1 MNVSQITCL
10 ATLAGTLIGPMAVVI
25 ALLGLSATT
34 TASGAS
40 AVIGNKI
47 ATVYEWTDREIISD
61 APSIV
66 RLDDGKLICTCPL
79 WSRDDTVKRLYG
91 ENSCVVLMS
100 DDNGLIWQEVTRVP
114 FMAGKLLLR
123 DNTLHFMGSSPGR
136 KAFQIISSTNGG
148 RDWSAPTVL
157 RKGGAYAA
165 STGWVIHQDKL
176 YWAIDDFG
184 RPSRNRQIIALS
196 ASLKSNL
203 MQSSTWRFSGPIKH
217 PGIPQSFGQG
227 RHDGGVWLE
236 PNVIRHHGKLNVIVR
251 VRVSGK
257 DSDAK
262 VPNVAAICT
271 LNDHEDRLDLQFSH
285 YYPVPGAQNQFHI
298 VHDPKSD
305 LFWMTSNAVTGEA
318 TDSWR
323 GWGKERRFLM
333 LHYARDGL
341 NWFTAGCAAMWRMET
356 QAFNYASLLIDGDDL
371 LFVSRTAEHAHN
383 QHDNDKVTFHRIP
396 DFRSRAL
403 DLTPAR

>member
-1 MNVSQITCL
+1 MEVSRIAHLEIHVTK
-10 ATLAGTLIGPMAVVI
+10 AVVI
-25 ALLGLSATT
+25 ALIGFFSIAD
-34 TASGAS
+34 AQSAS

-47 ATVYEWTDREIISD
+47 ATVYEWKEREIISD
-61 APSIV
+61 APSAV
-66 RLDDGKLICTCPL
+66 RLGDGKLICTCPL
-79 WSRDDTVKRLYG
+79 WSWDGTVKRLYG
-91 ENSCVVLMS
+91 KNSCVVLMS
-100 DDNGLIWQEVTRVP
+100 DDDGLHWREVARIP

-123 DNTLHFMGSSPGR
+123 DYTLYFMGSSPGR
-136 KAFQIISSTNGG
+136 KAFQIVSSTNGG
-148 RDWSAPTVL
+148 REWSSPTVL

-165 STGWVIHQDKL
+165 STGWVIHDDKL

-196 ASLKSNL
+196 ANLKSDL
-203 MQSSTWRFSGPIKH
+203 LQSGAWRFSRPIKH
-217 PGIPQSFGQG
+217 PGVPQSFGKG
-227 RHDGGVWLE
+227 KHDGGVWLE
-236 PNVIRHHGKLNVIVR
+236 PNVIRHRGKLTVIVR

-271 LNDHEDRLDLQFSH
+271 LEDGDDRLDLKFSH

-305 LFWMTSNAVTGEA
+305 LFWMTSNAVTGVA
-318 TDSWR
+318 TQSWR

-333 LHYARDGL
+333 LHYGRDGL
-341 NWFTAGCAAMWRMET
+341 NWFTAGCAARWKKET
-356 QAFNYASLLIDGDDL
+356 QAYNYASLLIDGDDL
-371 LFVSRTAEHAHN
+371 LFVSRTAEQAHN